1 MRIDFNSSRV
11 ITCPFCFEKKYFMN
25 CLSCNDVGAR
35 YWSDGKRNGPM
46 LPEMSNVQKC
56 SRCGKY
62 YLRSRQQEQEV
73 DDFNVSDDE
82 PLTYQELKEAF
93 VQLSAE
99 GFDEEGEEEADIRF
113 MLHYAHNDYY
123 HREEKRP
130 VSEEES
136 KFFRDNALWLIR
148 YAIDKDILK
157 VEFYREIGE
166 FEMAQKCL
174 DIMQDTRFLWEDFA
188 NEIERRIKEKDS
200 EVFFV
205 SRHKDRRRWQRQ

>member
-11 ITCPFCFEKKYFMN
+11 ITCPFCSEKKFLTDY
-25 CLSCNDVGAR
+25 LSWNDIGAQ
-35 YWSDGKRNGPM
+35 YWSDNKCDGPM

-62 YLRSRQQEQEV
+62 YLKSRQPERYEER
-73 DDFNVSDDE
+73 FPSSSE
-82 PLTYQELKEAF
+82 KPLTYQQLKEAF
-93 VQLSAE
+93 AQFSAE
-99 GFDEEGEEEADIRF
+99 GFGKEEEETSVRF
-113 MLHYAHNDYY
+113 MLHHAYNDYY

-174 DIMQDTRFLWEDFA
+174 DMMQDTRFLWEDFA